1 MKKFNITP
9 NETPQLLEQIQKNA
23 AYHFKNTAL
32 LKEAFTHP
40 SYASEQKEPTPHNQR
55 LEFLGDAVLQIIAS
69 DYIFMAFKD
78 LNEGLL
84 TKIRSNITDEN
95 ANVSYTRKLQ
105 LDLALLLGKGEAASG
120 GRSNPATLGD
130 LFEAFLGA
138 VYLDGGL
145 EEARKVCLPLFPD
158 LTQVFN
164 DIQSS
169 INNDSKGK
177 LQRYCQEK
185 LHTNVHYALA
195 ESSGPVH
202 NPTFVSVALLNDV
215 EIGRGSAHSKKE
227 SEKNAAVAAL
237 QHLMSQEDDTVI
249 PEPPPPP
256 CPPPQ
261 PTTPPKFPPT
271 QKRLLA
277 LDFDGVVC
285 DSAAETA
292 ISGWKAA
299 TRIWPD
305 KFDTPLPP
313 DSVVQSFRRIRP
325 YLETGYQSILMLRM
339 LIDGE
344 TEASF
349 QYSLA
354 EKFAVMMEDFKL
366 AKDELVRQFGSI
378 RDEWIQQ
385 NLDDWLAPQNS
396 YPGTIEAL
404 KAALRKHRVL
414 ILTTKQERFVNA
426 WLKHFNVDFP
436 SENIIGLDR
445 KTPKEETLAELV
457 RANKKNIHF
466 VEDRLKTL
474 QRVAAI
480 PSLKRVNLHYAD
492 WGYGT
497 PAELHEAKSLSR
509 INIITLSDF
518 HDLLA

>member
-1 MKKFNITP
+1 MKKFNVTP
-9 NETPQLLEQIQKNA
+9 NETPQLLEEIQGNA
-23 AYHFKNTAL
+23 GYHFKNIAL

-69 DYIFMAFKD
+69 DYIFKTFKD
-78 LNEGLL
+78 SNEGLL

-105 LDLALLLGKGEAASG
+105 LDLALLLGKGEAAAG
-120 GRSNPATLGD
+120 GRSKPSTLGD

-145 EEARKVCLPLFPD
+145 EEARRVCLPLFPD
-158 LTQVFN
+158 LNKVLN

-169 INNDSKGK
+169 IKNDSKGK
-177 LQRYCQEK
+177 LQNYCQEK
-185 LHTNVHYALA
+185 LHTNIHYELV
-195 ESSGPVH
+195 ETSGPVH
-202 NPTFVSVALLNDV
+202 NPTFVSVAMLNGV

-227 SEKNAAVAAL
+227 SEKNAATAAL
-237 QHLMSQEDDTVI
+237 QYLLEQEGEEVI
-249 PEPPPPP
+249 KPAAPVVQPPPAA
-256 CPPPQ
+256 
-261 PTTPPKFPPT
+261 PPKFT
-271 QKRLLA
+271 VGQKRLLA
-277 LDFDGVVC
+277 LDFDGVIC

-299 TRIWPD
+299 AHIWPD
-305 KFDTPLPP
+305 KFTEPLPP
-313 DSVVQSFRRIRP
+313 QDIVEKFRRIRP
-325 YLETGYQSILMLRM
+325 YLETGYQSIFMIRM
-339 LIDGE
+339 LVDGE
-344 TEASF
+344 AETSF

-366 AKDELVRQFGSI
+366 TKEKLVHEFGAV
-378 RDEWIQQ
+378 RDAWIQSD
-385 NLDDWLAPQNS
+385 LDSWLAPQNP
-396 YPGTIEAL
+396 YPNTIESLKSAL
-404 KAALRKHRVL
+404 QKHRVL
-414 ILTTKQERFVNA
+414 ILTTKQERFVKA
-426 WLKHFNVDFP
+426 WLGHFNVDFP
-436 SENIIGLDR
+436 QEDIIGLDR

-497 PAELHEAKSLSR
+497 PAELHEAKSLTR
-509 INIITLSDF
+509 IDTITLSDF
-518 HDLLA
+518 YDLLS

>member
-1 MKKFNITP
+1 MKKFNVTP
-9 NETPQLLEQIQKNA
+9 NETPQLLEEIQGNA
-23 AYHFKNTAL
+23 GYHFKNIAL

-69 DYIFMAFKD
+69 DYIFKTFKD
-78 LNEGLL
+78 SNEGLL

-105 LDLALLLGKGEAASG
+105 LDLALLLGKGEAAAG
-120 GRSNPATLGD
+120 GRSKPSTLGD

-145 EEARKVCLPLFPD
+145 EEARRVCLPLFPD
-158 LTQVFN
+158 LDKVLN

-169 INNDSKGK
+169 IKNDSKGK
-177 LQRYCQEK
+177 LQNYCQEK
-185 LHTNVHYALA
+185 LHTNIHYELV
-195 ESSGPVH
+195 ETSGPVH
-202 NPTFVSVALLNDV
+202 NPTFVSVAMLNGV

-227 SEKNAAVAAL
+227 SEKNAATAAL
-237 QHLMSQEDDTVI
+237 QYLLEQEGEEVI
-249 PEPPPPP
+249 KPAAPVVQPPPAA
-256 CPPPQ
+256 
-261 PTTPPKFPPT
+261 PPKFT
-271 QKRLLA
+271 VGQKRLLA
-277 LDFDGVVC
+277 LDFDGVIC

-299 TRIWPD
+299 KWIWPD
-305 KFDTPLPP
+305 KFTEPLPP
-313 DSVVQSFRRIRP
+313 QDIVEKFRRIRP
-325 YLETGYQSILMLRM
+325 YLETGYQSIFMIRM
-339 LIDGE
+339 LVDGE
-344 TEASF
+344 AETSF

-354 EKFAVMMEDFKL
+354 EKFSVMMEDFKL
-366 AKDELVRQFGSI
+366 TKERLVQEFGSV
-378 RDEWIQQ
+378 RDAWIQSD
-385 NLDDWLAPQNS
+385 LDSWLAPQNP
-396 YPGTIEAL
+396 YPNTIESLKSAL
-404 KAALRKHRVL
+404 QKHRVL
-414 ILTTKQERFVNA
+414 ILTTKQERFVKA
-426 WLKHFNVDFP
+426 WLGHFNVDFP
-436 SENIIGLDR
+436 QEDIIGLDR

-497 PAELHEAKSLSR
+497 PAELREAKTLSR
-509 INIITLSDF
+509 IDTITLSDF
-518 HDLLA
+518 YDLLS